1 MKQAPFFFRPIEEN
15 AWNEMMRWGAGVGD
29 NSLLWTHWTREQICV
44 QGLGISA
51 SGDYQTMWSTINKSG
66 GEKKPKDQ

>member
-1 MKQAPFFFRPIEEN
+1 MLKSGVSLYSALS
-15 AWNEMMRWGAGVGD
+15 GGGVGD

-51 SGDYQTMWSTINKSG
+51 SGDYQTMWSAINKSERER
-66 GEKKPKDQ
+66 EKKLKNQ